1 MFLSK
6 SIEGFNM
13 ETLIV
18 YPTKAQEK
26 AVTAFLNALNVQFEK
41 KQEVLPP
48 HVLAGIKKGQE
59 DIKAGDTFTYDEFK
73 QQLSIS
79 K

>member
-1 MFLSK
+1 
-6 SIEGFNM
+6 M
-13 ETLIV
+13 ETLLV

-26 AVTAFLNALNVQFEK
+26 AVTAFLQGLNVQFEK
-41 KQEVLPP
+41 KQEILPP
-48 HVLAGIKKGQE
+48 HVLEGIKKGQE
-59 DIKAGDTFTYDEFK
+59 DIKAGDTFTYEEFK

>member
-1 MFLSK
+1 
-6 SIEGFNM
+6 M

-26 AVTAFLNALNVQFEK
+26 AVTAFLKTLNVQFEK
-41 KQEVLPP
+41 KPEVLPA
-48 HVLAGIKKGQE
+48 HVLVGIKKGQE
-59 DIKAGDTFTYDEFK
+59 DIKAGDYFTYDEFK

-79 K
+79 KRT